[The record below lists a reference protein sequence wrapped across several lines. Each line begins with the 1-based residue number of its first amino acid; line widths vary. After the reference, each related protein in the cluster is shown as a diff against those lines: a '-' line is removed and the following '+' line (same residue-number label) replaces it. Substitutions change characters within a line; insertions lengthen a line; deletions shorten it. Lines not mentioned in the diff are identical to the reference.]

1 MDNKGRIT
9 ATTVRHNLANL
20 RQVTFE
26 VTDDCNL
33 RCRYCG
39 YGEMYCGYDERK
51 SGYLDFSQVKPLVDY
66 LSGIWSTYLPD
77 SSQPVT
83 YFSFYGGEPLLNM
96 PFIEE
101 AVKYIEDL
109 GLNRKVFYS
118 MTTNAMLLDRYMDYL
133 VENDFHLLISLDG
146 DKEGHGYRVDKS
158 GNNSFY
164 RVIRNVKQLQN
175 RYPDYFRSNV
185 NFNAVLH
192 NRNSVQSIY
201 RFIKSQFDKTPSI
214 SELNNS
220 GIRPDKV
227 KEFQR
232 TYRNKYESLHQA
244 ENYEKLSEDL
254 FIGEPSTYDL
264 LIFLHQ
270 YSGNVFMDYNDLFM
284 DQSQICM
291 TPTGTCTP
299 FSKKMFVTVNG
310 KILQCERIDHCYA
323 LGKVSEDGLDL
334 DLGHISK
341 TFNSYLDRMQSQCSA
356 CYNKKSC
363 MQCMYYIDNLR
374 DRKPVCHGFM
384 GKKDFERYVSY
395 CLGHLAA
402 HPDLY
407 RRLMTEVAVE

>member
-158 GNNSFY
+158 GNNSFD
-164 RVIRNVKQLQN
+164 RVIRNVKQCKATSKQVPRLFQ
-175 RYPDYFRSNV
+175 
-185 NFNAVLH
+185 
-192 NRNSVQSIY
+192 
-201 RFIKSQFDKTPSI
+201 IKC
-214 SELNNS
+214 
-220 GIRPDKV
+220 
-227 KEFQR
+227 EFQR
-232 TYRNKYESLHQA
+232 CT
-244 ENYEKLSEDL
+244 
-254 FIGEPSTYDL
+254 
-264 LIFLHQ
+264 
-270 YSGNVFMDYNDLFM
+270 
-284 DQSQICM
+284 SQ
-291 TPTGTCTP
+291 P
-299 FSKKMFVTVNG
+299 
-310 KILQCERIDHCYA
+310 
-323 LGKVSEDGLDL
+323 
-334 DLGHISK
+334 
-341 TFNSYLDRMQSQCSA
+341 
-356 CYNKKSC
+356 
-363 MQCMYYIDNLR
+363 
-374 DRKPVCHGFM
+374 
-384 GKKDFERYVSY
+384 
-395 CLGHLAA
+395 
-402 HPDLY
+402 
-407 RRLMTEVAVE
+407 